1 MALVDYASSSEDDEP
16 RIEAGQ
22 EQEQVKVTEEKLFQS
37 QDDHSTRFRKSS
49 GLSLTK
55 KTEKISNQPEC
66 SELQLPD
73 ASLLLDSPAFSSHLV
88 TDSDHSSR
96 VGVAMA
102 ENASRKRALNC
113 SPASHVRSKVPKG
126 TLPPPKNVPDTV
138 GGHLL
143 PPQLTGRKNVVT
155 EDISKLFVR
164 KHANT

>member
-1 MALVDYASSSEDDEP
+1 MDLD
-16 RIEAGQ
+16 
-22 EQEQVKVTEEKLFQS
+22 LFQLFLIFITYS
-37 QDDHSTRFRKSS
+37 CFIHAKLLFWACRSS

-96 VGVAMA
+96 VGAAMA

-143 PPQLTGRKNVVT
+143 PPQLTGRCVLNV
-155 EDISKLFVR
+155 DYC
-164 KHANT
+164 